1 MVKFKRR
8 ETFVIFN
15 ERINEMKKLLTV
27 LLTFFMVFALVGCSS
42 STSTDDTASDDTNTE
57 EGYAIAVV
65 TDVGQLNDG
74 GFNQGTYEGAVAFA
88 EANGLTYKYYQ
99 PANGSDATD
108 DDRIAAFRQ
117 AIDGGAEIIVAPG
130 FLQAAALETVATEA
144 PDVKFVWVD
153 GWTLGLDN
161 VSAISYREEESGF
174 FAGYAAVKDGYT
186 SLGGTFGGGGTNAA
200 CNRFAYGY
208 VQGIQAAALELD
220 ETVDVT
226 ISFLYGSAFGAS
238 TELQTQISGWYNN
251 GVQVVFSCGGSMLQ
265 SVKAAAAETADGKII
280 GVDVDQ
286 ANESDRVITSAYK
299 GLATSVGLVLTE
311 WLNGNWDA
319 NLADSLSTLGCAEG
333 ATGLPTTES
342 SWRFNTFTVEEYEA
356 IVSQVGAGEIVIDS
370 DCADLSTADAWAS
383 LQALCTNVNLNLEY

>member
-1 MVKFKRR
+1 
-8 ETFVIFN
+8 
-15 ERINEMKKLLTV
+15 MKKLLTV

-42 STSTDDTASDDTNTE
+42 SNNSSDDNTADETNTSE
-57 EGYAIAVV
+57 DGYKVAVV

-88 EANGLTYKYYQ
+88 ESNGLTYKYYQ

-117 AIDGGAEIIVAPG
+117 AIDGGAEIIVCPG
-130 FLQAAALETVATEA
+130 YLQAAALETVAKEA

-153 GWTLGLDN
+153 GWTIGLDN
-161 VSAISYREEESGF
+161 VTAISYHEEESGF

-226 ISFLYGSAFGAS
+226 ISFLYGSAFSAS
-238 TELQTQISGWYNN
+238 TELQTQIAGWYNN

-286 ANESDRVITSAYK
+286 AGESDRVITSAYK
-299 GLATSVGLVLTE
+299 GLATSVELVLTE
-311 WLNGNWDA
+311 WQDGNWDTG
-319 NLADSLSTLGCAEG
+319 LADTLSNLGCAEG

-342 SWRFNTFTVEEYEA
+342 SWRFNSFTVEEYEA
-356 IVSQVGAGEIVIDS
+356 IVTQVGAGDIVISS
-370 DCADLSTADAWAS
+370 DCADLSTAEAWAS
-383 LQALCTNVNLNLEY
+383 LQGLCSNVNLNLEY